1 MGHYRLRQARRAH
14 SAQDRVLIS
23 QDREGQ
29 SWEDLFSAEEME
41 IARNTDLPD
50 LLSSL
55 GYQVKKIGS
64 YFTTKEMDSI
74 RIRSR
79 DRRMWFRYSEL
90 RGGDAISFLRRF
102 EGKSFSE
109 AVNFLLDYH
118 GGVRETRTP
127 PPRPAPKKNVPF
139 ALPPSNP
146 DTRRVYAY
154 LNQTRC
160 IAPQVIRGFM
170 GAGLLYEEAE
180 RHNCV
185 FVGRNSGGKPVYAA
199 KRGTYDKGG
208 KSFRAGVPG
217 SDKEIGFRLH
227 CDKNSMRVFVF
238 EAPIDLMSYCTLHP
252 SVTSNAVALCGLYE
266 GPLDTYLRENPH
278 LRRIDLCLDADGP
291 GREAAEKLTKKYTRQ
306 GYSVSVH
313 APARGKDWNEYLQ
326 LRQKDRGQE
335 R

>member
-1 MGHYRLRQARRAH
+1 M
-14 SAQDRVLIS
+14 IS
-23 QDREGQ
+23 RGREVQ

-55 GYQVKKIGS
+55 GYRVKKIGS

-74 RIRSR
+74 RIRSQ
-79 DRRMWFRYSEL
+79 DRRTWFRYSEL

-102 EGKSFSE
+102 QGKSFSE

-118 GGVRETRTP
+118 GGVRETRAP
-127 PPRPAPKKNVPF
+127 PPCPAPKKNIPF
-139 ALPPSNP
+139 ALPTSNP
-146 DTRRVYAY
+146 DTRRVFAY

-160 IAPQVIRGFM
+160 VSPQVIQGFID
-170 GAGLLYEEAE
+170 AGLLYEEAD

-199 KRGTYDKGG
+199 KRGTYDKDG

-217 SDKEIGFRLH
+217 SNKEIGFRLR

-291 GREAAEKLTKKYTRQ
+291 GREAAANLTEKYTRQ
-306 GYSVSVH
+306 GYSVSIH
-313 APARGKDWNEYLQ
+313 TPARGKDWNAYLQ